1 MHITFQN
8 SVRTSLQT
16 RCISITRISWFMV
29 SREIMVAYSENHTY
43 HTNTVTGKNSSAV
56 HDRTGATY
64 NYSYH
69 WGQIHMQMF
78 YDNTSPIHKA
88 HA

>member
-8 SVRTSLQT
+8 SVRTSLQM
-16 RCISITRISWFMV
+16 RRISITRVSPITL
-29 SREIMVAYSENHTY
+29 SREILAAYSENHTY
-43 HTNTVTGKNSSAV
+43 LTDTVTGKKSSTA
-56 HDRTGATY
+56 HDRTGATC

-69 WGQIHMQMF
+69 WGQIHMQTV
-78 YDNTSPIHKA
+78 YDNTTPIHKA

>member
-1 MHITFQN
+1 MLT
-8 SVRTSLQT
+8 TETLA
-16 RCISITRISWFMV
+16 
-29 SREIMVAYSENHTY
+29 AYSENHTY
-43 HTNTVTGKNSSAV
+43 HTNTVTGKISSAG

-69 WGQIHMQMF
+69 WGQIHTQMI
-78 YDNTSPIHKA
+78 YDNTRPIHKA